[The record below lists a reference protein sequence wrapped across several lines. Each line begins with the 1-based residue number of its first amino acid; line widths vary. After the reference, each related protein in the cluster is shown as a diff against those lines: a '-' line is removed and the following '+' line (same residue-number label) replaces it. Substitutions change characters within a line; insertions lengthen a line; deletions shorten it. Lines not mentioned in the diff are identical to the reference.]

1 MYSLRCGETRSACRI
16 FVTKP
21 LVTRRRQNDVTK
33 TQVRALVKAKVVPV
47 QEMKAQ
53 GEQRYESKREEGGA
67 LRMLERK
74 IVKNI
79 YIRKRRRKLES
90 KNKQGDKKT

>member
-1 MYSLRCGETRSACRI
+1 
-16 FVTKP
+16 
-21 LVTRRRQNDVTK
+21 
-33 TQVRALVKAKVVPV
+33 
-47 QEMKAQ
+47 MKAQ